1 MHSNKEDEEDIHYC
15 FIRQPEVSR
24 LTSIPKSSI
33 AIEVEDG
40 NFPAPVEISGR
51 SRGWLKR
58 EVYDWMREKLKE
70 RDRKEKRKREEKEAK
85 NESNT

>member
-1 MHSNKEDEEDIHYC
+1 MHLNEEEDIHYC

-24 LTSIPKSSI
+24 ITSIPKSSI

-51 SRGWLKR
+51 SRGWLRR
-58 EVYDWMREKLKE
+58 EIYDWMREKLNE
-70 RDRKEKRKREEKEAK
+70 RDRKEKRRKEGKEEK
-85 NESNT
+85 NESNI

>member
-1 MHSNKEDEEDIHYC
+1 MHLNEEEDTHYC

-24 LTSIPKSSI
+24 ITSIPKSSI

-70 RDRKEKRKREEKEAK
+70 RDRKEKRRREEKKEK